1 MLLDQLTALPTRE
14 VIRAKKEV
22 LPWVKIKPSSN
33 PQKPQVQLSS
43 TSVELVQ
50 SENSY
55 ILFRELNGSLYIVTP
70 SPFSIKSE
78 ANKHT
83 DTRIGV
89 TNRLEI
95 TKACIETWTTDLSQ
109 FHGEYLLEL
118 QGSEERAANSGEN
131 ILIKT
136 FKLVA
141 TNGNSNQQSAE
152 TSEDLTDG
160 LSHDESED
168 NGSEDNGSESGVLDS
183 EFSDGGSDWQDFLL
197 PEDSIFQ

>member
-14 VIRAKKEV
+14 VIRAKKEI

-78 ANKHT
+78 ANKQT

-118 QGSEERAANSGEN
+118 QGSEERATNSGEN

-141 TNGNSNQQSAE
+141 NGNSNQQSAE

-168 NGSEDNGSESGVLDS
+168 NGSESGVLDS
-183 EFSDGGSDWQDFLL
+183 EFSDGGSDGQDFLL
-197 PEDSIFQ
+197 SEDSIF

>member
-1 MLLDQLTALPTRE
+1 MLLDQLTTMPTRE
-14 VIRAKKEV
+14 VVRVKKEV

-50 SENSY
+50 SENDY

-70 SPFSIKSE
+70 SPFSIKSD
-78 ANKHT
+78 ASKQT

-118 QGSEERAANSGEN
+118 QASEERATTSGEN

-141 TNGNSNQQSAE
+141 TNGNSNQQSTE
-152 TSEDLTDG
+152 TSEDVTDG

-168 NGSEDNGSESGVLDS
+168 NGNESGVLDS
-183 EFSDGGSDWQDFLL
+183 EFSDGRDNGVDFLL
-197 PEDSIFQ
+197 SEDSVF